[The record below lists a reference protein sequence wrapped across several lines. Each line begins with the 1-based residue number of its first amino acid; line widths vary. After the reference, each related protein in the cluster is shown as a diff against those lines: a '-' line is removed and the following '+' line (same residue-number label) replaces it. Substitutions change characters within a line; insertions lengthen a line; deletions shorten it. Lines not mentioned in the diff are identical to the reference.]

1 MITEKQLRELHE
13 RLLRKKRLESLL
25 PELESRRAELSAQ
38 VEELRSRSESEQA
51 DVDMLE
57 KRGLASFFYELIGK
71 KEEKLTKERAE
82 AAAAAAKYYS
92 ARRELD
98 AVESD
103 IAAYESELLTLADA
117 RERYESALTGRI
129 EEIKSQNLPG
139 ADELITLGER
149 CADIDARLREV
160 YEAVAAGE
168 TARGTANEILGSL
181 DDAEGWGTWD
191 LIGGGLISGMAKHSC
206 LDDAQELVPRL
217 QTELRRF
224 QSELGDV
231 DMDAGDLAISA
242 GGFLRFADLFFDGL
256 FADLAALDH
265 IRDAQTQVESTAK
278 QIDVSLGRLHRL
290 TESLT
295 GQRDKLRVRME
306 ALAAGEK

>member
-1 MITEKQLRELHE
+1 MISEKQLHELHGA
-13 RLLRKKRLESLL
+13 LLRKNRLESLL

-38 VEELRSRSESEQA
+38 VETLRSRSESEQA
-51 DVDMLE
+51 DVDALE
-57 KRGLASFFYELIGK
+57 KRGLASLFYELIGK
-71 KEEKLTKERAE
+71 KEEKLTRERAE

-103 IAAYESELLTLADA
+103 IAAYETELLSLADA
-117 RERYESALTGRI
+117 RERYESALAERI
-129 EEIKSQNLPG
+129 EEIKSKNLPG
-139 ADELITLGER
+139 ADELISLGER

-168 TARGTANEILGSL
+168 TARGTVNEILSSL

-191 LIGGGLISGMAKHSC
+191 LIGGGLISGIAKHGC

-231 DMDAGDLAISA
+231 DMDIGGIDISA
-242 GGFLRFADLFFDGL
+242 DGFLRFADLFFDGL

-265 IRDAQTQVESTAK
+265 IRDAQTQVENAAQK
-278 QIDVSLGRLHRL
+278 IDAALSRLHWL

-295 GQRDKLRVRME
+295 EQRGKLCTRME